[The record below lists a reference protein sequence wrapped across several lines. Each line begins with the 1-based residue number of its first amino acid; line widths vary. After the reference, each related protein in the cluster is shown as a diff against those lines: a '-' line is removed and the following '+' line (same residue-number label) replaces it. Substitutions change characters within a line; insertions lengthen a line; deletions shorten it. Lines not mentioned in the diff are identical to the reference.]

1 MWADGRWSMG
11 LALEEQMK
19 AGRALWF
26 ALFVISAQTPL
37 AAQTVVLDEG
47 SFRLRV
53 GGQVVGTETFLIR
66 QNGTGE
72 NAVVIATGKVVLD
85 TARAGQELRAELQM
99 AGPALRIAAY
109 QVNVTGNQREQIA
122 GTVVGSRFSAKI
134 ISSEGEMM
142 REYLSSDGAVV
153 ADEGVAHHYYFLA
166 QRVGSE
172 SARVPV
178 VIPRRSQQVMAQVSS
193 RSGETT
199 IDGLSVPARHLV
211 VTVTGGPERHVWV
224 DARGRVLRLEIPSRN
239 FVAERVAAPK

>member
-1 MWADGRWSMG
+1 
-11 LALEEQMK
+11 MK
-19 AGRALWF
+19 AGRSLWF
-26 ALFVISAQTPL
+26 ALFVIAAHTPL

-53 GGQVVGTETFLIR
+53 GGQAVGTETFLIR

-109 QVNVTGNQREQIA
+109 QVNVTGNQKEQIA

-178 VIPRRSQQVMAQVSS
+178 VIPRRSQQVMAQVNS
-193 RSGETT
+193 RSGESTT
-199 IDGLSVPARHLV
+199 IEGSSVPARHLV
-211 VTVTGGPERHVWV
+211 VTVANGPERHVWV